1 MRHHGSRITPEQAK
15 RWLARIEALEHRELR
30 PMNQRLVDHFMR
42 QIVEREE
49 PDAEDEE

>member
-15 RWLARIEALEHRELR
+15 RWLARIASLEHRELR

-42 QIVEREE
+42 QIIKRDA
-49 PDAEDEE
+49 PDEGDGE